1 MTDAT
6 KNPVIDV
13 NAIRAAAEGELRE
26 ERVKKAT
33 EALKRQLR
41 VVDAAKEVVRAEE
54 LKLADLEAQINDG
67 TL

>member
-41 VVDAAKEVVRAEE
+41 LVDAAKEVVRAEE